1 VTKQAAEMVYM
12 YEVVWLCL
20 CSKPFFYFA
29 YLFSFGYGKVD
40 FLSLVLVRYTYI
52 LCSYLSL
59 PGPFL
64 LLPVLSALIVSVP
77 SSVCRQ
83 VNQLGSSP

>member
-40 FLSLVLVRYTYI
+40 FLSLVLVYI

-64 LLPVLSALIVSVP
+64 LLSILSALIVSVP
-77 SSVCRQ
+77 SSVRRQ